1 MVDTTN
7 SLGKEKDVLPVLR
20 KALAHLV
27 QKFDISRDKTHVSL
41 ETFHGKATVHNTF
54 SHSDFWS
61 VNAVIQLINNTV
73 IDLKS
78 PTYLDCALD
87 TANDKMFTNGYRSG
101 VKNVLV
107 VFTDGRERRSPKC
120 DNLQSSIEDLKVT
133 IIQLAWFSKPIQND
147 MNRMLT
153 WK

>member
-41 ETFHGKATVHNTF
+41 ETFHEKATVHNIF
-54 SHSDFWS
+54 SNSNFWS
-61 VNAVIQLINNTV
+61 VNAVIDLINNSVT
-73 IDLKS
+73 DLKS
-78 PTYLDCALD
+78 PTDLDCALE
-87 TANDKMFTNGYRSG
+87 TANRRMFANGYRPG
-101 VKNVLV
+101 VKNILV
-107 VFTDGRERRSPKC
+107 VFTDGRKRPSSKC
-120 DNLQSSIEDLKVT
+120 DSLKSSIEDLKVT